1 MPAPCRFEG
10 VVEYLGWRITMKR
23 KQAGTLVFYRNS
35 DRVQTSLLCTSRAI
49 ASSHSVDSNLD
60 FNIRIP
66 LQAW

>member
-23 KQAGTLVFYRNS
+23 KQAGTL
-35 DRVQTSLLCTSRAI
+35 TSLLCTSRAI

>member
-23 KQAGTLVFYRNS
+23 KQAGTLVFYRK
-35 DRVQTSLLCTSRAI
+35 TSLLCTSRAI

>member
-1 MPAPCRFEG
+1 MPTPCRFER
-10 VVEYLGWRITMKR
+10 VVEYLGRRITMKR
-23 KQAGTLVFYRNS
+23 K
-35 DRVQTSLLCTSRAI
+35 QTSLLCTSRAI